1 MARNCII
8 PIPKR
13 YVKKLLD
20 SVGYKKNIIGKKILE
35 NSCGEGKI
43 LIEIVCRYIKDA
55 QNKGLSSYDIKR
67 GLERDIIGVEV
78 DHSLIQICIAN
89 LDKAIKKYNLPK
101 INWNI
106 QNVDYLTAIFEE
118 IDFIVSNPPY
128 INYHDLSINERIYLS
143 TTFQSCIKGRF
154 DYYYAFVEKGIK
166 ELVDGGK
173 FSFLIPYSFLKNKYS
188 NNLRLLVLQHLLKIY
203 DLSNEMV
210 FKDVQISTII
220 LNGCKNK
227 KKDSFYYFQNDK
239 QFLLN
244 KVELQEEQW
253 TFFVNNTQ
261 GRRIGDFFRISNSI
275 ATLNNKVFI
284 IKISGKDSRYCY
296 VDDIKLEKG
305 LLYDVVSNRLNSSVD
320 KFKIVFPYE
329 LYNNKFTLI
338 EETRLKEQY
347 PNIYKYLLNHKE
359 TLLKRTISK
368 ETQWYE
374 YGRSQAI
381 QSINKN
387 KLIMPNVLS
396 LNFKTFLC
404 QTNTVPVA
412 GYYAVTKDASILSLE
427 ILQKILSSK
436 EFKEYIVN
444 NGTPVSNKS
453 YRLSTK
459 LIEDFVFDV
468 DSFIE
473 L

>member
-8 PIPKR
+8 PTPKR

-173 FSFLIPYSFLKNKYS
+173 FSFLIPYSF
-188 NNLRLLVLQHLLKIY
+188 
-203 DLSNEMV
+203 
-210 FKDVQISTII
+210 
-220 LNGCKNK
+220 
-227 KKDSFYYFQNDK
+227 
-239 QFLLN
+239 
-244 KVELQEEQW
+244 
-253 TFFVNNTQ
+253 
-261 GRRIGDFFRISNSI
+261 
-275 ATLNNKVFI
+275 
-284 IKISGKDSRYCY
+284 
-296 VDDIKLEKG
+296 
-305 LLYDVVSNRLNSSVD
+305 
-320 KFKIVFPYE
+320 
-329 LYNNKFTLI
+329 
-338 EETRLKEQY
+338 
-347 PNIYKYLLNHKE
+347 
-359 TLLKRTISK
+359 
-368 ETQWYE
+368 
-374 YGRSQAI
+374 
-381 QSINKN
+381 
-387 KLIMPNVLS
+387 
-396 LNFKTFLC
+396 
-404 QTNTVPVA
+404 
-412 GYYAVTKDASILSLE
+412 
-427 ILQKILSSK
+427 
-436 EFKEYIVN
+436 
-444 NGTPVSNKS
+444 
-453 YRLSTK
+453 
-459 LIEDFVFDV
+459 
-468 DSFIE
+468 
-473 L
+473 

>member
-8 PIPKR
+8 PTPKR

-305 LLYDVVSNRLNSSVD
+305 LLSVSYTHL
-320 KFKIVFPYE
+320 
-329 LYNNKFTLI
+329 TL
-338 EETRLKEQY
+338 
-347 PNIYKYLLNHKE
+347 P
-359 TLLKRTISK
+359 TI
-368 ETQWYE
+368 
-374 YGRSQAI
+374 A
-381 QSINKN
+381 
-387 KLIMPNVLS
+387 
-396 LNFKTFLC
+396 
-404 QTNTVPVA
+404 
-412 GYYAVTKDASILSLE
+412 
-427 ILQKILSSK
+427 
-436 EFKEYIVN
+436 
-444 NGTPVSNKS
+444 
-453 YRLSTK
+453 
-459 LIEDFVFDV
+459 
-468 DSFIE
+468 
-473 L
+473 